1 MNTLSSANLEN
12 TGGMFPIQWNITSGK
27 PFACKCNPCEHF
39 VTILNPPQFSDRL
52 SVGAQATVL
61 MNTS

>member
-39 VTILNPPQFSDRL
+39 VTILNPLNFQIACRSELKP
-52 SVGAQATVL
+52 TVL